1 MKLKTAIAVPALVC
15 GCLSGAFAAYPLA
28 TDDAGTVSHNSYEL
42 EAGYDNSKDHDN
54 LTSQASAFS
63 FKHGVTQKLDIGLS
77 VPYRIRP
84 AGDEK
89 MGAASM
95 GLKFSLVKD
104 VVALSFSNEL
114 GEKAYFLNAI
124 YTKEFPGLKLNINA
138 GYLSTGDETKKGTGS
153 CGLALEYPMG
163 RFEAVGEALGQEGGE
178 GSALLGLRYRIREPL
193 FVAGGIGRE
202 FESGN
207 YCFTAGL
214 HFEF

>member
-1 MKLKTAIAVPALVC
+1 MRFRSALFVPVLACAC
-15 GCLSGAFAAYPLA
+15 GGAAFAAYPLT

-42 EAGYDNSKDHDN
+42 EAGYDNSKDQDD
-54 LTSQASAFS
+54 LTSQAGAFS
-63 FKHGVTQKLDIGLS
+63 FKHGVTEKLDIGLS
-77 VPYRIRP
+77 VPYQIRP

-104 VVALSFSNEL
+104 VVALAFSNEL

-124 YTKEFPGLKLNINA
+124 YTKEFPGIKLDINA
-138 GYLSTGDETKKGTGS
+138 GYLSTGDETKKGAGS
-153 CGLALEYPMG
+153 YGLALEYPMG
-163 RFEAVGEALGQEGGE
+163 KFEAVGEAQGQEGGE
-178 GSALLGLRYRIREPL
+178 GNALLGLRYRIREPL
-193 FVAGGIGRE
+193 FVAGGIGRG

-207 YCFTAGL
+207 YRFTAGL